1 MIGPPFSFESEIPMT
16 SSSVKRIHRE
26 NGVNPTASK
35 VNWNAGAGET
45 TFKGKGEVEIPGN
58 RRSEMKREKQCNPD
72 ATATRISSEMLQVD
86 ARKP

>member
-1 MIGPPFSFESEIPMT
+1 MT
-16 SSSVKRIHRE
+16 SSPVKRIHPE
-26 NGVNPTASK
+26 NG

-58 RRSEMKREKQCNPD
+58 RRSEMKSEKQRNLD
-72 ATATRISSEMLQVD
+72 ATATRIFYEMLQVD